1 MVKIYIFDIDGTL
14 TPPRQ
19 PIADDFAEFFFKFCK
34 NNIVYICTGSD
45 WPKVKEQIPE
55 SILRLVYGT
64 FTCSGNAFWGG
75 RKRYGKES
83 LNHRT
88 DFNPPDNLI
97 EDLKAF
103 VDNSA
108 FPIKM
113 GRHIDI
119 RTGMLNFSIAGRN
132 CTLKQRGVYIEWDKK
147 HQERKEI
154 VEILDK
160 KYKDLSFN
168 IGGQISID
176 IYPDGLDKS
185 RSVRLIRSWHK
196 KDVIIHFFGDKIHP
210 GGNDY
215 AVLKELMENDLCNNV
230 VDYEH
235 TMMLLSK

>member
-1 MVKIYIFDIDGTL
+1 VKIYIFDIDGTL

-19 PIADDFAEFFFKFCK
+19 LIANDFAEFFLEFCR
-34 NNIVYICTGSD
+34 NNIVYLCTGSD

-55 SILRLVYGT
+55 DILRLTYGT
-64 FTCSGNAFWGG
+64 FACSGNAFWHGLEKHG
-75 RKRYGKES
+75 E
-83 LNHRT
+83 
-88 DFNPPDNLI
+88 
-97 EDLKAF
+97 EDLKCRTEFDPPDDLIKDLEFF
-103 VDNSA
+103 VNNSN
-108 FPIKM
+108 FPIKT

-119 RTGMLNFSIAGRN
+119 RTGMLNFSIAGRG
-132 CTLKQRGVYIEWDKK
+132 CTLKQRKIYIEWDKK
-147 HQERKEI
+147 HQERKKI

-176 IYPDGLDKS
+176 IYPNGLDKS

-235 TMMLLSK
+235 TMMLLSR